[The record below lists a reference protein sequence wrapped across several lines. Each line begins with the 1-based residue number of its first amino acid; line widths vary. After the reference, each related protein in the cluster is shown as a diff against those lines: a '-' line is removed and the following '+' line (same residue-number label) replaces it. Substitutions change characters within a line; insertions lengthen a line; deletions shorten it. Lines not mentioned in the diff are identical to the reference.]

1 MASQNVVALTDQN
14 FDQEVLQSPVPV
26 LVDFWA
32 EWCMPCKML
41 SPLID
46 ELAGEYA
53 GRAKVA
59 KLDVDTA
66 RDTAIRFGIE
76 SIPTVILFKG
86 GRPVALFRGPQNKRE
101 YKAAID
107 QQL

>member
-1 MASQNVVALTDQN
+1 MASQNVVVLTDQN
-14 FDQEVLQSPVPV
+14 FDQEVLQSPIPV

-41 SPLID
+41 GPVID

-59 KLDVDTA
+59 KLDVDA
-66 RDTAIRFGIE
+66 SRDTAIRFEVE
-76 SIPTVILFKG
+76 SIPTVIIFKG
-86 GRPVALFRGPQNKRE
+86 GHPVALFRGQQNKRE
-101 YKAAID
+101 YKTALD
-107 QQL
+107 EQL